1 MELKVTNI
9 DIKSLIPHRE
19 PFLLVD
25 ALKEYNPGERLVAVK
40 AVSRGEPWFQGHF
53 PDFPVM
59 PGVLII
65 ESLAQTCA
73 AFMALE
79 HQSEATITNKDAQ
92 KQTQMYIL
100 LRSDVRFPKA
110 VRPGCVLELEVTILE
125 VTSAFLVFKVKAT
138 RDGETCVRG
147 SLTVAVSAK
156 DKLVDQHG

>member
-1 MELKVTNI
+1 MVKQLSDI

-25 ALKEYNPGERLVAVK
+25 ALKEYNPGERLVAIK
-40 AVSRGEPWFQGHF
+40 AVTRGEPWFQGHF

-59 PGVLII
+59 PGVLIT
-65 ESLAQTCA
+65 EALAQTCA

-79 HQSEATITNKDAQ
+79 NQAESVDESSQ
-92 KQTQMYIL
+92 GQLYIL

-110 VRPGCVLELEVTILE
+110 VRPGCLLELQATISE
-125 VTSAFLVFKVKAT
+125 VTSAYTVFKVKAIH
-138 RDGETCVRG
+138 DGKTCVRG

-156 DKLVDQHG
+156 DKMVG